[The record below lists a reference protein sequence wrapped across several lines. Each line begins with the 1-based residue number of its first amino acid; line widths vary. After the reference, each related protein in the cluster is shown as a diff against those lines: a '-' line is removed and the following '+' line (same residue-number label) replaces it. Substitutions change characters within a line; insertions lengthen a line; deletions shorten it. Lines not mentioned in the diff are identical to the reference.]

1 MSRGTKCGHIGC
13 EVRTEGQAASVYYH
27 RDLGTG
33 FVLAEN
39 RGNTVTR
46 ARVSSSISIMHPYW
60 GL

>member
-1 MSRGTKCGHIGC
+1 MSSGTKCGYIGC
-13 EVRTEGQAASVYYH
+13 EVRTEAASVHYH

-39 RGNTVTR
+39 RGNAVIR
-46 ARVSSSISIMHPYW
+46 AHVSSSIGIMHPYW